1 MVKGLD
7 QEAQQSRND
16 LGTWDWPAR
25 DDPEAWRQRPGRGQ
39 KRGSGVLKVAPSD
52 KQPGPSHGDQP
63 DVAKLQAGE
72 AGLRQEVCTPSRQ
85 SEGPRQG

>member
-52 KQPGPSHGDQP
+52 KQPGRSRPHTKGLDPAMATSLTSPSCRPG
-63 DVAKLQAGE
+63 K
-72 AGLRQEVCTPSRQ
+72 
-85 SEGPRQG
+85 QG